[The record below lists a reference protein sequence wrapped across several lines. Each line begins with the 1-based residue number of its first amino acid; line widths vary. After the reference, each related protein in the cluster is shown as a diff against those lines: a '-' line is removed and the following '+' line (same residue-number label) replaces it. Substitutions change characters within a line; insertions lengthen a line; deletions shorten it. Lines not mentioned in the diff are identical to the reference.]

1 MIRVERIESRP
12 ANQDANQTKEK
23 EKRETKREREREMSK
38 EKEGDD
44 GRAEVTRRPHDAM
57 QMAAT

>member
-1 MIRVERIESRP
+1 MP
-12 ANQDANQTKEK
+12 TKPKRQK
-23 EKRETKREREREMSK
+23 ERETKKRERERETSK

-44 GRAEVTRRPHDAM
+44 GRAEVMRRPHDAM